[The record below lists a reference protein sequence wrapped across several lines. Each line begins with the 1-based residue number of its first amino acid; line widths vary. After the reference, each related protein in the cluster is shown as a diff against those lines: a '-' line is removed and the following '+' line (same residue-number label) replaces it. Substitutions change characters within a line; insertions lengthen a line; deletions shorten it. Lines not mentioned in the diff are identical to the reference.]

1 LCIIVTAGKEK
12 NLQKMLL
19 QKLETFTDATEGNMM
34 HLEPGV

>member
-1 LCIIVTAGKEK
+1 
-12 NLQKMLL
+12 MLL